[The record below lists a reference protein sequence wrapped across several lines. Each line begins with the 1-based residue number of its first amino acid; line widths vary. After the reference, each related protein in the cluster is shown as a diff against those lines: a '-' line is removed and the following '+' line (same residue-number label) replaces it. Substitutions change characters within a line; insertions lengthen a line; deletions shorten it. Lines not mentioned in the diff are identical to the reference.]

1 MRVDRRVLPLTFAAV
16 FAVVACQPAP
26 EMAGDAVDTTE
37 MAGADADADAATAAV
52 DDVRSSWLSA
62 AETDDAAAVAAL
74 YTEDATYVTPDG
86 QVLEGRQAIQQA
98 LSQSLPMMS
107 DLEITSSRDPMVSGD
122 LAVDVGEYSSTM
134 AAQGGDGM
142 EADGFYT
149 VVLRRQADGSWK
161 IVSHLAAQPVEM
173 PGG

>member
-1 MRVDRRVLPLTFAAV
+1 MRVAHRALPLTFAAV
-16 FAVVACQPAP
+16 FAVAACQPAP
-26 EMAGDAVDTTE
+26 EMAGDAGETSE
-37 MAGADADADAATAAV
+37 MAGASAADAAAAV
-52 DDVRSSWLSA
+52 DDVRSNWLSA

-74 YTEDATYVTPDG
+74 YTEDATYITPDG
-86 QVLEGRQAIQQA
+86 QVLEGRGAIQQA

-142 EADGFYT
+142 EAGGFYT

-161 IVSHLAAQPVEM
+161 IVSHLAAQPMEL